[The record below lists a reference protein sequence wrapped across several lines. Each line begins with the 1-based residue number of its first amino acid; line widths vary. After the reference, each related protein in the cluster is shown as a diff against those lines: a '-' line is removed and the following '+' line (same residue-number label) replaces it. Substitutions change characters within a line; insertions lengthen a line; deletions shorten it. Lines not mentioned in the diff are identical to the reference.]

1 MKKALITG
9 VTGMVGSHLADYL
22 LSNTSWK
29 IFGACRWR
37 SPIENIQ
44 HLNKRVMTDSN
55 YKKYSDLTLEEL
67 EDVVQDIENMSL
79 AALKQQKKD
88 LRITMLK
95 TVQEAKKEIEKRLK
109 K

>member
-1 MKKALITG
+1 
-9 VTGMVGSHLADYL
+9 
-22 LSNTSWK
+22 
-29 IFGACRWR
+29 
-37 SPIENIQ
+37 
-44 HLNKRVMTDSN
+44 MTDSN